1 MVADVAIVKGE
12 TPAKDR
18 TWLSFPDGTARRE
31 AVHVIHDL
39 PHLVV
44 ESVFGLDK
52 GLWGTLAAGGF
63 EPASRAVGRRNGRL
77 RLVTD
82 APFDDLAT
90 ENWPAHKTAK
100 AAVNAVVNRWGDG
113 PDTPAGVRARLRKSG
128 PDTAELAGRL
138 TDEQLR
144 VAAAG
149 VRRLYRDWAALP
161 VGGTL
166 RATWPL
172 HDSWLRLLLCP
183 TPHVALER
191 HSAVAGHWQLVHQ
204 RVDPIYDSFGAMATT
219 LTSSAAP
226 KGADFSHGGAVLLVR
241 GSQARHPG
249 RLPALLPHALPQ
261 SEAKATCTS
270 TWFSPTF
277 SILPHERIHVE

>member
-1 MVADVAIVKGE
+1 MRNRLPARDSDTRENPGLLAVATLSCDFVTEAPAFSVVADVAIVKGE
-12 TPAKDR
+12 TPAGDR

-44 ESVFGLDK
+44 ESVFCLDE

-63 EPASRAVGRRNGRL
+63 EPASRAVTRRSGRL

-82 APFDDLAT
+82 VPLDELGMR
-90 ENWPAHKTAK
+90 NWPAHKTAK
-100 AAVNAVVNRWGDG
+100 AAVNAVLNRWGDG
-113 PDTPAGVRARLRKSG
+113 PDTPGGVRARLRRSG

-138 TDEQLR
+138 SDEQIR

-172 HDSWLRLLLCP
+172 HDSWLRLL
-183 TPHVALER
+183 
-191 HSAVAGHWQLVHQ
+191 
-204 RVDPIYDSFGAMATT
+204 
-219 LTSSAAP
+219 
-226 KGADFSHGGAVLLVR
+226 
-241 GSQARHPG
+241 
-249 RLPALLPHALPQ
+249 
-261 SEAKATCTS
+261 
-270 TWFSPTF
+270 
-277 SILPHERIHVE
+277 